1 MAGFTDK
8 GVCKPSYQEVR
19 EAIATQ
25 LVRPAEFA
33 AVMQA
38 CIEQPDL
45 SLSSNFEI
53 KDGRVIA
60 FDTHPQRSDGKIIGR
75 VWIGRDIT
83 EPFHA
88 SAALLES
95 EERYRVVAETASDG
109 ILTINAAGQILFAND
124 AAGRIFGYPVD
135 EMTGLP
141 LIQLIP
147 EDMREAHLRGMA
159 RYVATGVRT
168 IRWQAVELAGLRKD
182 GSRFPLEVSFGE
194 STTASNVVFTGIM
207 RDITERKKAEAE
219 LQRATREAKAANRA
233 KSDFLASM
241 SHEIRTPLNA
251 IIGMTDLLKE
261 TNLDGEQREMLQT
274 VWTSSESLLHLISD
288 ILDISKI
295 EAGQVD
301 IDTTSMDISSVCE
314 DAIEIVRGRAS
325 RKNLELYYTEDPGM
339 PPWVKGDAPRIR
351 QILIN
356 LLTNAIKF
364 TAQGSV
370 RLGLHWR
377 KATRSTIALSFTVE
391 DTGIGLSE
399 QECSKV
405 FEKFFRADTEIGRRT
420 GGAGLGLS
428 ISKLL
433 AEAMGGAITV
443 TSQLGV
449 GSKFGVHIQL
459 ATDSDSD
466 WMEIPN
472 KPAIVVAEPQRQSAF
487 AAVLVGMGM
496 DPKVYSDV
504 GQAVAALQADEISP
518 VLTLVDAKLNLPS
531 DSLRELA
538 RLVSLREGARMLVA
552 GATPLN
558 LDWPVELQGRVSFV
572 PFPLTPQRLKRVLEN
587 QVTEVSSAMPKADNP
602 KLAASVLVVEDNPDS
617 LTYATRVLSNAGC
630 TVTSVTNGADALRA
644 ATSTRFDVILMDV
657 MLPDT
662 TGFEV
667 TRKIRAAEAVSGL
680 GRTPVLALTAH
691 ALQEYREQAFD
702 EDMDD
707 YLTKPVRAT
716 TLRSAVERWV
726 THTRTA
732 PGKRHDLLRTS
743 SAKGSAS
750 GAPQNSPNTVVLD
763 ADVADLV
770 PGYLAI
776 VAQDLGTIRLAIQ
789 QGDPATARKKAHNLA
804 GSGGAYGFAEITRI
818 GREMGAAAK
827 ENQLSAVSQ
836 LVQQLED
843 YLATVEITSK

>member
-1 MAGFTDK
+1 MPTSDSTYWEAHSYWQAQDDDALGAALKSLTRSSLDFRRDHQWLDGHNVRSLSVPVQIGTAVQGVMEFFSTETSPLHREWQDLIQALASQIAQFLERRRSEDERARILSILNSTLDSSTDGFLVVSLDRTSLTYNRAFLRMAGFTGK

-25 LVRPAEFA
+25 LVRPDEFA

-38 CIEQPDL
+38 CMEQPDL
-45 SLSSNFEI
+45 SVSSNFEI

-88 SAALLES
+88 RAALLES

-109 ILTINAAGQILFAND
+109 IVTINAAGQILFAND
-124 AAGRIFGYPVD
+124 AAGRIFGYPVE
-135 EMTGLP
+135 EMTGLS

-194 STTASNVVFTGIM
+194 STTSSNVVFTGIM

-391 DTGIGLSE
+391 DTGIGLSG

-405 FEKFFRADTEIGRRT
+405 FEKFFRADTESGRRT

-443 TSQLGV
+443 TSQLAV

-466 WMEIPN
+466 GMGIPN
-472 KPAIVVAEPQRQSAF
+472 KPAIVVAEPQRQSVF

-496 DPKVYSDV
+496 EPKVYSEV

-518 VLTLVDAKLNLPS
+518 VLTLVDAKLNLS
-531 DSLRELA
+531 VDSLRELA

-552 GATPLN
+552 GATPLD
-558 LDWPVELQGRVSFV
+558 LDWP
-572 PFPLTPQRLKRVLEN
+572 
-587 QVTEVSSAMPKADNP
+587 A
-602 KLAASVLVVEDNPDS
+602 
-617 LTYATRVLSNAGC
+617 
-630 TVTSVTNGADALRA
+630 
-644 ATSTRFDVILMDV
+644 
-657 MLPDT
+657 
-662 TGFEV
+662 
-667 TRKIRAAEAVSGL
+667 
-680 GRTPVLALTAH
+680 
-691 ALQEYREQAFD
+691 EYRSCLF
-702 EDMDD
+702 
-707 YLTKPVRAT
+707 L
-716 TLRSAVERWV
+716 
-726 THTRTA
+726 
-732 PGKRHDLLRTS
+732 
-743 SAKGSAS
+743 
-750 GAPQNSPNTVVLD
+750 
-763 ADVADLV
+763 
-770 PGYLAI
+770 
-776 VAQDLGTIRLAIQ
+776 
-789 QGDPATARKKAHNLA
+789 
-804 GSGGAYGFAEITRI
+804 
-818 GREMGAAAK
+818 
-827 ENQLSAVSQ
+827 
-836 LVQQLED
+836 
-843 YLATVEITSK
+843 